1 MSLRLVYLE
10 LVKIYWLVL
19 LFDALYSFQG
29 AALSFVRL
37 TCDSF
42 VSIPLV
48 FSFVNT
54 FFQIFFS
61 FFLDL
66 KNPQSVGFSGRPTP

>member
-1 MSLRLVYLE
+1 MLHYIVFKVLRRR
-10 LVKIYWLVL
+10 
-19 LFDALYSFQG
+19 
-29 AALSFVRL
+29 SFVSL

-48 FSFVNT
+48 FSFVNS

-61 FFLDL
+61 FFLNL